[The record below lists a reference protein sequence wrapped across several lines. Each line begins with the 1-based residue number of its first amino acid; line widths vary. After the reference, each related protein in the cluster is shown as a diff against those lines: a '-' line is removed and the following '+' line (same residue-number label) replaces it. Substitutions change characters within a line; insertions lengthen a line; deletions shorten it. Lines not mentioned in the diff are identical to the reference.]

1 MPLTCILDIESYD
14 HRIVQVGKYLGKS
27 LVQVAAGVALKSEF
41 FAQICSGLL
50 MLHPVKSWKSPLFYS
65 LLGQPAPLLHSPI
78 GDFLFILRNLNVSF
92 SNISPLSLILSPHSY
107 EEPGS
112 ISLLTALRAVGGCCC
127 VPPYSHPF
135 WRLNTP
141 WSLSLCSQG
150 KCSSPTEILWYQL
163 ITSVH

>member
-14 HRIVQVGKYLGKS
+14 HRIVQVGKYLVKS
-27 LVQVAAGVALKSEF
+27 LVQVAARAALKSEV
-41 FAQICSGLL
+41 FAQFCSGLL

-65 LLGQPAPLLHSPI
+65 LFGQPAPLLRSPI
-78 GDFLFILRNLNVSF
+78 GNFLFILRNPNVSF
-92 SNISPLSLILSPHSY
+92 SNRSPLSLVLSPHSY

-150 KCSSPTEILWYQL
+150 ECSSPTEVPQYHL
-163 ITSVH
+163 ITSAH